1 MSHFLFVLLYIYSK
15 SASPKP
21 FDIRRTKK
29 ITVTI
34 KVIYCYYQ
42 RKPKL
47 SRYIKLNH
55 TNIAL
60 LLQEATQ
67 KCQRLTDY

>member
-1 MSHFLFVLLYIYSK
+1 MNLSVWIPNHE
-15 SASPKP
+15 
-21 FDIRRTKK
+21 
-29 ITVTI
+29 
-34 KVIYCYYQ
+34 

-47 SRYIKLNH
+47 SRHINWNH

-67 KCQRLTDY
+67 KYQKLTDY

>member
-1 MSHFLFVLLYIYSK
+1 MNL
-15 SASPKP
+15 SAW
-21 FDIRRTKK
+21 ILNHE
-29 ITVTI
+29 
-34 KVIYCYYQ
+34 

-47 SRYIKLNH
+47 SRDIKWNH

-67 KCQRLTDY
+67 KYQKLTDY